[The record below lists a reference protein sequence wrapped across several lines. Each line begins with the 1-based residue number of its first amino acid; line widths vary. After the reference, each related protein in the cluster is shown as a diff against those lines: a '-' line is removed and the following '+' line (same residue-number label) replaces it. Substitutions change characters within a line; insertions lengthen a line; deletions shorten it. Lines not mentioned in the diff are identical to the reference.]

1 MAINAQINSSN
12 IGYHSMKKYKNFDCL
27 VINEKELRHEL
38 RDRFSDLK
46 LLMKKLSNEQK
57 INNLIVTCGKN
68 GAIFFSRKEKS
79 YLSSDG
85 LARKVIDKIGA
96 GDSMLGLIALCLKSG
111 LDNSLSL
118 LVGSL
123 AASFSTETVANKEP
137 IKKIKILKSIEHLL
151 K

>member
-1 MAINAQINSSN
+1 MRFKSKRKIVTKNMLN
-12 IGYHSMKKYKNFDCL
+12 I
-27 VINEKELRHEL
+27 E
-38 RDRFSDLK
+38 
-46 LLMKKLSNEQK
+46 
-57 INNLIVTCGKN
+57 NLIVTRGNHGSILYNKKSKKINFCGAYAK
-68 GAIFFSRKEKS
+68 A
-79 YLSSDG
+79 
-85 LARKVIDKIGA
+85 VVDKIGA